1 MEMTGEDK
9 DGKKATQFR
18 CPVEPCAGIGEIPHE
33 DQARLPD
40 EQTPG
45 TLQAGQSAKGD
56 EKMTSRNPNVIV
68 VEQWLCL
75 LLGLVCMVCGILG
88 MCLKYSQVPSSPYIP
103 WLGSAFGPILRL
115 TAISCFALGAV
126 LVRLGL
132 ARPNQS
138 SISVGQSFL
147 RSDRGNLAPSSNVFP
162 AQRRILGIGWKWKGN
177 H

>member
-1 MEMTGEDK
+1 MEMTAEDK
-9 DGKKATQFR
+9 DGKKTTQFR
-18 CPVEPCAGIGEIPHE
+18 CLVEPCAGIGEIPHE

-56 EKMTSRNPNVIV
+56 EKMTSRNPNIIV
-68 VEQWLCL
+68 AEQWLCL
-75 LLGLVCMVCGILG
+75 LLGLVCMVNGIVG
-88 MCLKYSQVPSSPYIP
+88 MCMKYGQGPSSAYIP

-132 ARPNQS
+132 ARPNRS
-138 SISVGQSFL
+138 SISVGQPVL
-147 RSDRGNLAPSSNVFP
+147 RSAHGNLAPSSNVFP
-162 AQRRILGIGWKWKGN
+162 AQRRILGIGWKWRGK